1 MAPSTTLSVT
11 NADKA
16 PLSYP
21 AFKDLI
27 YGTIG
32 KDASKQRSIAGH
44 QGYEDPILLK
54 TDGHPTYHL
63 ANVVD
68 DHHMNITHVVRA
80 VVCSD
85 DEKALYGLKLT
96 YCRSGYLRHPNT

>member
-1 MAPSTTLSVT
+1 MAPSITLPVA
-11 NADKA
+11 NMYKA
-16 PLSYP
+16 PASYP
-21 AFKDLI
+21 AFNDI
-27 YGTIG
+27 VYGTIG
-32 KDASKQRSIAGH
+32 KDSPKHRPIPGH

-80 VVCSD
+80 VVCSN
-85 DEKALYGLKLT
+85 DERICA
-96 YCRSGYLRHPNT
+96 GYSNVS